1 MEEILIKNMVCPR
14 CVMAVENV
22 LEVQGIPFSKVVLG
36 KAVIKESLSSSQN
49 EAFEGALRQLGF
61 EILKGKDVQ
70 RIEKIKNLLSALFQ
84 KEEIPS
90 GFTISSYLTESI
102 PEDYSSISHLFSSLE
117 GITIEK
123 FLIQMKIDKVK
134 EWLFYEELSLSEM
147 AWKLNYS
154 SVQHLSSQ
162 FKKLT
167 GMTPSAYKKL
177 KSKSGQGWEASSP

>member
-1 MEEILIKNMVCPR
+1 MQEILIKNMVCPR

-22 LEVQGIPFSKVVLG
+22 LKDQEILFSKVVLG
-36 KAVIKESLSSSQN
+36 KAVLIETLSKVKLEELEKN
-49 EAFEGALRQLGF
+49 LHQLGF

-70 RIEKIKNLLSALFQ
+70 RIEKIKNLLTALFQ

-102 PEDYSSISHLFSSLE
+102 PEDYSSLSHLFSSLE
-117 GITIEK
+117 GVTIEK
-123 FLIQMKIDKVK
+123 FFIQMKIDKVK

-167 GMTPSAYKKL
+167 GMTPSVYKKL
-177 KSKSGQGWEASSP
+177 KRKSGQGWEVSST